1 LFDKPEAGMEPARE
15 EERIALR
22 CSRRELQFLDSFVVS
37 GEFSTRSELIRAAL
51 REFLSHRARAAPEA
65 PPAPPPPGP
74 APLPDL
80 VVPLR
85 PEEREVVEAYAEL
98 VQDHAPVS
106 STLAE
111 LVRRGLRD
119 GKVVEQLEATRSLVR
134 ASAERRSQAQQAAKS
149 PEELQRQGF
158 LGQ

>member
-22 CSRRELQFLDSFVVS
+22 CSRRELQFLDSFVV
-37 GEFSTRSELIRAAL
+37 
-51 REFLSHRARAAPEA
+51 
-65 PPAPPPPGP
+65 
-74 APLPDL
+74 PLPDL
-80 VVPLR
+80 VVPRR